1 MRQWCI
7 KVELL
12 VGKGPVAAGNDD
24 VPPWDADPA
33 KGELMTRKRSTK
45 SPKNT
50 NIIKAISYISYYV
63 RKL

>member
-1 MRQWCI
+1 M
-7 KVELL
+7 

-24 VPPWDADPA
+24 VPPWDAGPA
-33 KGELMTRKRSTK
+33 KGELMKRKRSTK